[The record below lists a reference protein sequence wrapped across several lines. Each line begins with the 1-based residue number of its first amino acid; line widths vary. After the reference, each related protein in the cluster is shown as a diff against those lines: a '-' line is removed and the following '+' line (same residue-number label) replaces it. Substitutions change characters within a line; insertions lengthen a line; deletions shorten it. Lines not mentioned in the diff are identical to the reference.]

1 MQDQGEFDALRALP
15 VLIQVSH
22 TREGSLRRYVDGVL
36 GWQPIGLETPG
47 PFRARVRLTDD
58 PALIDETLPAILLV
72 DDHGISAH
80 DARQLARHASVSV
93 CLWPSERDRLESVV
107 AEVLHAHTS
116 GPGVRVLTVG
126 GAAGGVGATTI
137 ALALGGISAWQ
148 GRTTLVAVN
157 DVSLNARAVS
167 GSALTDPALWE
178 QATPLAGMGECRV
191 VQVNDG
197 HPAARVRDLRIS
209 QSVYDM
215 GVSHDV
221 DVLVIR
227 PDRAGCFAL
236 DRTTASI
243 VVVVGSGVFSPA
255 QVKEGAGSR
264 RVVAVEH
271 SARVARAF
279 AYQRVPAGLPGTW
292 LKPLVDLVRFEAMF
306 ANG

>member
-1 MQDQGEFDALRALP
+1 MQDEGEFDALRALP

-22 TREGSLRRYVDGVL
+22 AREASLRRYVDGVL

-58 PALIDETLPAILLV
+58 PAMIDETLPAVLLV
-72 DDHGISAH
+72 DDHGVSAR
-80 DARQLARHASVSV
+80 DAKQLARHASVSV
-93 CLWPSERDRLESVV
+93 CLWPSERDQLESVV

-126 GAAGGVGATTI
+126 GAAGGVGATTL
-137 ALALGGISAWQ
+137 ALTLGGISAWQ

-157 DVSLNARAVS
+157 DVSFSARDVS

-178 QATPLAGMGECRV
+178 QATPLAGVDGCRV
-191 VQVNDG
+191 VHVNDG
-197 HPAARVRDLRIS
+197 PPATRVGDLRIS

-221 DVLVIR
+221 DVLVLR
-227 PDRAGCFAL
+227 PDRAGRFAL

-243 VVVVGSGVFSPA
+243 AIVVGSGVFSPA
-255 QVKEGAGSR
+255 QIREVAGSR
-264 RVVAVEH
+264 RVVAVEQ
-271 SARVARAF
+271 SARVARAI
-279 AYQRVPAGLPGTW
+279 AHKRIPAGLPGTW
-292 LKPLVDLVRFEAMF
+292 LQPLVDLVRSEVVF
-306 ANG
+306 ATG